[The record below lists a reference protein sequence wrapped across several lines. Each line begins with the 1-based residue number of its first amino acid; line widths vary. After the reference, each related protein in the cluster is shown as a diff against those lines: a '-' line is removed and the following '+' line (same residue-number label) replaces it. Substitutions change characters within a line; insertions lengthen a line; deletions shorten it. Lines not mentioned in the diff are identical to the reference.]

1 MALANSGLTVY
12 RTSMV
17 GAAGVAVLPQLDD
30 QLSYV
35 LTWSGV
41 ALLSVLVS
49 LKLIGLILSWRGS
62 Q

>member
-41 ALLSVLVS
+41 V
-49 LKLIGLILSWRGS
+49 WHY
-62 Q
+62 